1 MSAAD
6 LYNERI
12 IALARSAEGA
22 GALEEPRIRVT
33 RDNPLCGDRI
43 TLDLRF
49 ADGRIAAVAHR
60 TRGCLLTE
68 AAAALVARL
77 APGAGPE
84 EVAAWR
90 RSLATLLQGGAER
103 VEPAELEVFAPVA
116 AVKSRHECVLLPFEA
131 LAEAM
136 ERTGHD

>member
-12 IALARSAEGA
+12 LALARSREGA
-22 GALEEPRIRVT
+22 GRLDQPRIRVT

-43 TLDLRF
+43 ALDVRLVN
-49 ADGRIAAVAHR
+49 GRIEAVAHE

-77 APGAGPE
+77 ARGAT
-84 EVAAWR
+84 AAQALKLR
-90 RSLATLLQGGAER
+90 ASLEALLQGRTEAAEP
-103 VEPAELEVFAPVA
+103 EELQVFAPVA
-116 AVKSRHECVLLPFEA
+116 TVKSRHDCVLLPFEA
-131 LAEAM
+131 LAEAVTAA
-136 ERTGHD
+136 ED